1 MLSPRDFDH
10 RHASARSDDVNEFA
24 TVFGIEMHDD
34 DKRRA
39 SIVRQCSEQRH
50 QSMNAACGRA
60 DSDNDWQLIVGF
72 IDRLWLVVPV
82 RHNGT
87 FFCQPDR
94 ATAYPGTREP
104 RQRRQSQMPHGKTGR
119 LWQRH
124 GGKRLR
130 RGVEK
135 LPINS
140 YKPWRGTS

>member
-87 FFCQPDR
+87 FFASPTEQQHIRER
-94 ATAYPGTREP
+94 ANRASAFLALRGSDAPRKDSMGT
-104 RQRRQSQMPHGKTGR
+104 
-119 LWQRH
+119 
-124 GGKRLR
+124 
-130 RGVEK
+130 
-135 LPINS
+135 
-140 YKPWRGTS
+140 